1 MFDNVIAKPYVS
13 LHFSVIRAKVRNE
26 RVIYFWMLILKFVYI
41 GPMYKS
47 SKHLFEKIKKKI
59 LTPWIQYVNRLYVR
73 RSEDV
78 QDVFLLKSYVR
89 LIRRGYTVKYFFQ
102 TTSWNAYSTII
113 SLCKL
118 PRNVHDVLFETFHE
132 I

>member
-1 MFDNVIAKPYVS
+1 MFDNVIAKPYVN
-13 LHFSVIRAKVRNE
+13 LDFSVIRAKVRNE
-26 RVIYFWMLILKFVYI
+26 RVIYFWVLILKAVYI
-41 GPMYKS
+41 GPLYKS
-47 SKHLFEKIKKKI
+47 SKHHFEKIKKKI
-59 LTPWIQYVNRLYVR
+59 LTPWTQYVNWLYVR

-78 QDVFLLKSYVR
+78 QGVFFLKSYVR

-118 PRNVHDVLFETFHE
+118 PRNVHDILFETFHE